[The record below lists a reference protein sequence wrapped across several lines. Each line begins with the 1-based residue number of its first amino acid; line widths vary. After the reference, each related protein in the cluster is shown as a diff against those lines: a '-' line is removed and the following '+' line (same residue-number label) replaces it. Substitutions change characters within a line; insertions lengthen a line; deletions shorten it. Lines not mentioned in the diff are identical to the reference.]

1 MGMSRD
7 ALRQALAEL
16 VEQETG
22 TKPGQLS
29 DETVLTEGLGMDSID
44 LIGLVVQVENRF
56 KVKISTE
63 ELRKIAHVGEL
74 LNLLESKLAAGAVE
88 SAK

>member
-1 MGMSRD
+1 MNRD
-7 ALRQALAEL
+7 DLRQALAEL

-29 DETVLTEGLGMDSID
+29 DDTVLTEGLGMDSID

-88 SAK
+88 PA